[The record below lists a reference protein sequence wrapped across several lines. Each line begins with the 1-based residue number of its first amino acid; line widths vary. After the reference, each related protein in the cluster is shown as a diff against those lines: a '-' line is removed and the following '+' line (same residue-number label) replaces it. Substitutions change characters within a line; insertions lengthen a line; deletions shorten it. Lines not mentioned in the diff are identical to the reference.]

1 MEKSAFSGVLAL
13 ADDLSGA
20 AETAVL
26 LSGDRPARIELSS
39 VERSTFARNAQNFS
53 SRECERDP
61 RAPLVLDL
69 DSRQAC
75 PDRAERAVRETL
87 RAHDASGA
95 PVFFKIDSLARGNVG
110 AVVRAADGPVVLAP
124 ALPVGGR
131 TVRDGVIHVHGLPL
145 HRTELWRAEAALPAE
160 SLAAAVAPSA
170 CRTLGLDTVRSGEL
184 SAALADCT
192 GAGLVAV
199 CDAETDADLDAVVA
213 ATAALP
219 GARLVGS
226 GGLAGALGR
235 AAHPAREPAGSPSAG
250 REDFGNALLVVVG
263 TADPGAAEQVRGLVA
278 AGAEPVEV
286 DAADATSGESAE
298 IAARVSAGLRRGP
311 VVVTSRLGGEIAEG
325 RSREFVQLLA
335 DTARRAVACGEE
347 PVDLVLTGGE
357 TARRVLEA
365 VGVDALFP
373 RGQVHHGAVH
383 SHTPEGTSVVTRPG
397 SFGGPDSLVR
407 IVEYLRSTSEG

>member
-1 MEKSAFSGVLAL
+1 MEESVFSGVLAL

-26 LSGDRPARIELSS
+26 LSGEVSARIELSS
-39 VERSTFARNAQNFS
+39 VECSSFARNTQNFS
-53 SRECERDP
+53 SGESVFDP
-61 RAPLVLDL
+61 RASLVLDL
-69 DSRQAC
+69 DSRQAA
-75 PDRAERAVRETL
+75 PERAERAVRETL
-87 RAHDASGA
+87 RTHVTGFA

-110 AVVRAADGPVVLAP
+110 AAIRAADGPVVLAP

-131 TVRDGVIHVHGLPL
+131 TVRGGVIHVHGQPL

-160 SLAAAVAPSA
+160 SLAETVAPSA
-170 CRTLGLDTVRSGEL
+170 CRTVGLDTVRSGEL
-184 SAALADCT
+184 SVALADCT

-213 ATAALP
+213 ATTALP
-219 GARLVGS
+219 GVRLIGS

-235 AAHPAREPAGSPSAG
+235 AARTVGNRAEPPSVARE
-250 REDFGNALLVVVG
+250 DLDNALLVVVG
-263 TADPGAAEQVRGLVA
+263 TADPGAAEQVRELIA
-278 AGAEPVEV
+278 SGAEPVEV
-286 DAADATSGESAE
+286 DVAEATSEE
-298 IAARVSAGLRRGP
+298 VVEVVARVSAGLRRGP
-311 VVVTSRLGGEIAEG
+311 VVVTSRLGGEIAAG
-325 RSREFVQLLA
+325 RSREFVRLLA
-335 DTARRAVACGEE
+335 ETARRAVACSEA

-365 VGVDALFP
+365 VEVDALFP

-383 SHTPEGTSVVTRPG
+383 SHTPGGTSVVTRPG

-407 IVEYLRSTSEG
+407 IVRHLRPISEG